1 MNVDVAVSFNIFQD
15 SFKIGAGQPNS
26 SVRGAADRCFSP
38 CTVNQFIAGEL
49 AKRTL
54 VQPVRI
60 SEECSSRM
68 VVVSEHKL

>member
-1 MNVDVAVSFNIFQD
+1 MNVYVAVSFNVFQD
-15 SFKIGAGQPNS
+15 RFKICAGQPNS
-26 SVRGAADRCFSP
+26 SVCGAADRLFSLS
-38 CTVNQFIAGEL
+38 TINQIIAGEL

-68 VVVSEHKL
+68 VVVREHEL

>member
-1 MNVDVAVSFNIFQD
+1 MNVDVAVSFIIFQD

-26 SVRGAADRCFSP
+26 SVRGAADRFSLLLRI
-38 CTVNQFIAGEL
+38 NQFIAGEL

-60 SEECSSRM
+60 SEGCFTHGRG
-68 VVVSEHKL
+68 K

>member
-26 SVRGAADRCFSP
+26 SVRGAADRRSWLSAI
-38 CTVNQFIAGEL
+38 NQFIAGEL

-60 SEECSSRM
+60 SEGCSSRM

>member
-1 MNVDVAVSFNIFQD
+1 MNVYVAVSFNVFQY
-15 SFKIGAGQPNS
+15 SFNICAGQPNS
-26 SVRGAADRCFSP
+26 SVRGAADRCFPLS
-38 CTVNQFIAGEL
+38 TTNQIIAGEL

-68 VVVSEHKL
+68 VAVREHEL

>member
-1 MNVDVAVSFNIFQD
+1 MNVYVAVSFNVFQD

-26 SVRGAADRCFSP
+26 SVRGAADRCSLLP
-38 CTVNQFIAGEL
+38 TINQFIAGEL

-60 SEECSSRM
+60 SEGCSSRM
-68 VVVSEHKL
+68 VVVREHEL